1 VTNRTRQLAAQ
12 SCNATLSSVRH
23 IVKKSHDAQ
32 DVNLDMMN
40 AYLDDGVDYFLLL
53 FPYLRDTSGHDLQ
66 LHPLRS
72 VILGRI
78 DCTTCSLLPWRGL
91 SVSQSF
97 TRLRCAKTVERIQ
110 VLFGGENP
118 AGPMHIVLQCRGG
131 FDSER
136 EKGGQCGLR

>member
-1 VTNRTRQLAAQ
+1 MLSIQCTLQFGGYAYHLYLLYYGSKSINTPAQRALVNAYMTNRTRQLAAQ
-12 SCNATLSSVRH
+12 SCHVTLRSVRH

-53 FPYLRDTSGHDLQ
+53 FPHLCASFGHDLQ

-78 DCTTCSLLPWRGL
+78 DCT
-91 SVSQSF
+91 
-97 TRLRCAKTVERIQ
+97 
-110 VLFGGENP
+110 
-118 AGPMHIVLQCRGG
+118 
-131 FDSER
+131 
-136 EKGGQCGLR
+136 